1 MITVYSFVFLVI
13 SFCTLFSY
21 GQHNSKINNVL
32 FWSCA
37 IILIILTSIRDF
49 TVGADT
55 LNYCEGFLYLR
66 QLPLS
71 IALRFGWE
79 RGYVFINWLLGH
91 FFNDAR
97 ALLVFMAIFI
107 LIPIFKWIKR
117 ESQYPLLSLV
127 IFVSMGMWNSSMF
140 ILRQWCAMAILT
152 YSYKYIKERNFLKFI
167 FIVLIAMMFHRT
179 AAIFILAYFIED
191 ISISKTKIFLSI
203 PLSIVIGLLGGKILS
218 ILNQFARISESG
230 NFNGGISIL
239 IVLWF
244 CVIARFIC
252 FKGELSNQ
260 LNFYFKLVFLAAF
273 LQPIAFSFSNW
284 ARVITYFSI
293 SLTIYLPN
301 LLGKLTDKNTSNY
314 KLRVP
319 IVCIFMVLMF
329 VWFNILDLDIYYF
342 MK

>member
-1 MITVYSFVFLVI
+1 MITVYSVVFFVI
-13 SFCTLFSY
+13 SFCTLISY
-21 GQHNSKINNVL
+21 IQNTPKINNIL

-37 IILIILTSIRDF
+37 TLLIILSSIRDF

-55 LNYCEGFLYLR
+55 LNYCESYLYIR
-66 QLPLS
+66 QLSLNF
-71 IALRFGWE
+71 AMKFGWE
-79 RGYVFINWLLGH
+79 QGYVLVNWLLGQ
-91 FFNDAR
+91 FSNNAR
-97 ALLVFMAIFI
+97 TLLVIMAIFI
-107 LIPIFKWIKR
+107 LLPIFKWMKR
-117 ESQYPLLSLV
+117 ESQYPILSLL

-152 YSYKYIKERNFLKFI
+152 YSYKYIKERSFFKFI

-179 AAIFILAYFIED
+179 AAIFILAYFIAN
-191 ISISKTKIFLSI
+191 ISINKTKVFLSI
-203 PLSIVIGLLGGKILS
+203 PLSFVIGLLGGKILL
-218 ILNQFARISESG
+218 ILNQFARINEGG

-239 IVLWF
+239 IVLWL

-252 FKGELSNQ
+252 FKRELSEQ

-273 LQPIAFSFSNW
+273 LQPIAFTFSNW
-284 ARVITYFSI
+284 ARIITYFSI

-301 LLGKLTDKNTSNY
+301 LLCKLTDKNTSNY
-314 KLRVP
+314 KLRIP
-319 IVCIFMVLMF
+319 IVIIFMIIMF